1 MLNIKWKS
9 NYFEAIDP
17 DEARRILDEE
27 LFGMERVKQR
37 IIETIIQINR
47 THTLPAYGIL
57 LVGPAGTGKSQIA
70 YLIAKILKLPWSTLD
85 MSSINDAEQL
95 TGSSRIYSNAK
106 PGIIMEAF
114 NMAGESNLVFIINEL
129 DKATSGNGNGNPADV
144 LLTLLDNLGFTDNYM
159 ECLIPTS
166 GVYPIATAN
175 YKDQISAPLL
185 SRFAIIDIPDYTR
198 EEKKTIFI
206 EYSLPKVL
214 KRIGLKE
221 NECRVQDGALDTV
234 LDIFKDTTGIRDL
247 EQAAEHIA
255 AHALYLIEVEHKT
268 EVVYNADM
276 VKELFN

>member
-1 MLNIKWKS
+1 
-9 NYFEAIDP
+9 
-17 DEARRILDEE
+17 
-27 LFGMERVKQR
+27 
-37 IIETIIQINR
+37 
-47 THTLPAYGIL
+47 
-57 LVGPAGTGKSQIA
+57 
-70 YLIAKILKLPWSTLD
+70 
-85 MSSINDAEQL
+85 
-95 TGSSRIYSNAK
+95 
-106 PGIIMEAF
+106 
-114 NMAGESNLVFIINEL
+114 
-129 DKATSGNGNGNPADV
+129 
-144 LLTLLDNLGFTDNYM
+144 M

-198 EEKKTIFI
+198 EEKKTIFV

-221 NECRVQDGALDTV
+221 TEFRVLDDALDTV